1 MEKTMNNI
9 PCEDA
14 IAAMQRKAVR
24 DSAQA
29 NMLSIL
35 SDIRNVRNIA
45 DAIEFISGKYEKR
58 AGS

>member
-1 MEKTMNNI
+1 MNNI

-24 DSAQA
+24 DSADTNYQ
-29 NMLSIL
+29 NLM
-35 SDIRNVRNIA
+35 SDMRYLGRLAEYISFNV
-45 DAIEFISGKYEKR
+45 SKYEKR